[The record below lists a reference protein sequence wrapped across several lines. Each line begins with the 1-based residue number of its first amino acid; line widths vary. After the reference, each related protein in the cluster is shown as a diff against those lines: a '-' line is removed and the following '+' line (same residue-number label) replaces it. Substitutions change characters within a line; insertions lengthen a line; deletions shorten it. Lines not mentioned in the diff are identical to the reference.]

1 MREKTVMDEQPQV
14 FRFAFHFD
22 LDEARLREFY
32 PSETSTGYK
41 KAWSDVRSFMEAR
54 DFVHTQYSGY
64 ESTVK
69 MYYADAYVILNSLRR
84 NFPWFSQCAKAATL
98 TEIGERYNVLEHL
111 RAQASEVEYLVN
123 PVERRVGAE
132 QAKVAQVMK
141 AITPGAG
148 QAQPGLATAPTRP
161 QTSPQPQSGLG
172 R

>member
-1 MREKTVMDEQPQV
+1 M
-14 FRFAFHFD
+14 
-22 LDEARLREFY
+22 
-32 PSETSTGYK
+32 S
-41 KAWSDVRSFMEAR
+41 
-54 DFVHTQYSGY
+54 
-64 ESTVK
+64 
-69 MYYADAYVILNSLRR
+69 YADAYVILNSLRR
-84 NFPWFSQCAKAATL
+84 NFPCLSQCAKAGTL
-98 TEIGERYNVLEHL
+98 TEIVERYIVLEDL

-172 R
+172 Q